1 MQYYI
6 AKFLEM
12 FMKIS
17 KPIQLIAFLFAGVSV
32 LSLLAYLTTLVIFPN
47 TFSLIGNSV
56 SKDEVVT
63 SDGSQGAPD
72 YRESVEPGVIS
83 KDLIYP
89 PTPGYGSG
97 GDGSKLIKTAQL
109 SITVSDFDKTVNQI
123 KSKVSEVKGFVANLS
138 DSGTLND
145 RVISITL
152 RVPQNKF
159 DEVLTSIKGL
169 ASEVKSINEGADDI
183 SEVYQDTQ
191 ARLKTQKAYETQL
204 LKLLDKATKV
214 SDIISIQQQLSS
226 VREQIEM
233 YELQLK
239 NYDSQVDMSTVV
251 LTIQKAPEALDVA
264 GDGWKLMGVV
274 KEALT
279 SLVAFGKGVLT
290 LSVWLIVFSPVVLIP
305 YAIYKLVKTYRKR
318 KNMN

>member
-6 AKFLEM
+6 AKLLVIY
-12 FMKIS
+12 MKIS
-17 KPIQLIAFLFAGVSV
+17 KPIQLILFLFGGVIV
-32 LSLLAYLTTLVIFPN
+32 LSLLAYVTTLFVFPK
-47 TFSLIGNSV
+47 TMTLMGNSV
-56 SKDEVVT
+56 SQDEVVT
-63 SDGSQGAPD
+63 YDGGMGAPD
-72 YRESVEPGVIS
+72 YREGVEPGLIS

-109 SITVSDFDKTVNQI
+109 NITVSDFDKTVNEI
-123 KSKVSEVKGFVANLS
+123 KSKVNEVKGFVAYLS

-145 RVISITL
+145 RVVTITL
-152 RVPQNKF
+152 RVPQDKF

-214 SDIISIQQQLSS
+214 SDIISIQQQLAN

-239 NYDSQVDMSTVV
+239 NYDSQVDMSTLSV
-251 LTIQKAPEALDVA
+251 TIQKAPEGLDVA
-264 GDGWKLMGVV
+264 GDDWKLMGVV

-279 SLVAFGKGVLT
+279 SLVALGKSLLT
-290 LSVWLIVFSPVVLIP
+290 LSVWLVVFSPVVLIP
-305 YAIYKLVKTYRKR
+305 YAIYKITVKGK
-318 KNMN
+318 KGKK